1 MRTHSARTPFH
12 ALRAATLGTATVA
25 LAASAHLFAGGQLPA
40 PGILL
45 AFLALTALVC
55 TAATRLKLGFPAVAA
70 LLGAGQ
76 LVLHGS
82 FTAFSGAAA
91 GSSDGTAV
99 HHGPAGLPASIPAA
113 SLEHVQAHGPDPTL
127 ALLMLAG
134 HAAATLL
141 SALLLAKGEDALWT
155 LAAWLR
161 PLVQLPSP
169 IAPDAGAA
177 PAVPGLVPG
186 LCLVPWR
193 NQRPDCRRGP
203 PAAVVVS

>member
-1 MRTHSARTPFH
+1 MHTHSARTPFH
-12 ALRAATLGTATVA
+12 ALRAATLAAATVA
-25 LAASAHLFAGGQLPA
+25 LAASAHLLAGGQLPA

-45 AFLALTALVC
+45 AVLALTGLVC
-55 TAATRLKLGFPAVAA
+55 TAATRLKLGFPAVAS

-76 LVLHGS
+76 LILHES
-82 FTAFSGAAA
+82 FTAFSGTVA
-91 GSSDGTAV
+91 GSSDGTAA
-99 HHGPAGLPASIPAA
+99 HHGPANLPASIPAA
-113 SLEHVQAHGPDPTL
+113 SPEHVQAHGPDPAL

-169 IAPDAGAA
+169 ITPDAGAA
-177 PAVPGLVPG
+177 PAVPGLTPG
-186 LCLVPWR
+186 ICLVVWR
-193 NQRPDCRRGP
+193 NQRPDCHRGP
-203 PAAVVVS
+203 PAAVVLS

>member
-12 ALRAATLGTATVA
+12 ALRAATLATATVA

-45 AFLALTALVC
+45 AVLALTGLVC
-55 TAATRLKLGFPAVAA
+55 TAATRLRLAFPAVAA

-76 LVLHGS
+76 LVLHES
-82 FTAFSGAAA
+82 FTAFSGTVA
-91 GSSDGTAV
+91 GPSAGTAA
-99 HHGPAGLPASIPAA
+99 HHGPASIPAA
-113 SLEHVQAHGPDPTL
+113 SLEHVQAHGPDPAL

-186 LCLVPWR
+186 VCLVPWR

-203 PAAVVVS
+203 PAAVVLS